1 MFGFW
6 CVHKSFDSVLARVGS
21 KYRLEGRTDPAA
33 LPIAVAIFSVFMFL
47 MTPITNTIVR
57 QAEKEADLYGLNAAR
72 EPHGFATA
80 AMRLS
85 TYRKIQPSKWEEI
98 IFYDHPSGYDR
109 VHSSMLW
116 LKENQ
121 QLIQK

>member
-1 MFGFW
+1 
-6 CVHKSFDSVLARVGS
+6 V
-21 KYRLEGRTDPAA
+21 
-33 LPIAVAIFSVFMFL
+33 LPIAVAVFSFYML
-47 MTPITNTIVR
+47 LATPVLNTIIR
-57 QAEKEADLYGLNAAR
+57 TAEKEADLYGLNSAR

-85 TYRKIQPSKWEEI
+85 TYRKIEPGYWEEV

-121 QLIQK
+121 TLPESSH